1 MRLMP
6 DHPAAGAAEG
16 AGDGVVAGALEGAW
30 GRIDADG
37 TVYVRTQAGE
47 RAIGSWQAGTPE
59 EGLAYYQRRYDDLA
73 AEVAVLEARVAS
85 ADPKQVSAAVTRL
98 RAALPEASA
107 LGDLD
112 SLDTRLAA
120 VLDKCK
126 QRFAEKAEQRA
137 AAAVA
142 AADSKRAL
150 VTEAERLAA
159 SEDWRVTGDR
169 FRAIVEEW
177 KAVRGVDRKTDSE
190 LWEKF
195 SNARREFDRRRR
207 THFAELEKT
216 REAAADTKR
225 RLVAEAQKLADS
237 TEWVPTARRFR
248 DLMTEWKAAGRASR
262 EVDDELWGQ
271 FKAAQDTFFARRSES
286 LSARD
291 AEMRT
296 NAEAKEA
303 LLAEA
308 ESLDPSSDLDG
319 ARKRL
324 RSIHDR
330 WEKIGKVPRES
341 MGVLE
346 DRLAAVER
354 KVRDAGTTGRT
365 VTATES
371 PLIIRLLE
379 SVQKLE
385 ARLERARA
393 AGDDKLVA
401 ETEATLRTQR
411 EWLTQAQRSDV

>member
-1 MRLMP
+1 MP
-6 DHPAAGAAEG
+6 D
-16 AGDGVVAGALEGAW
+16 GALQGAVEGAW

-37 TVYVRTQAGE
+37 TVYVRTAAGE
-47 RAIGSWQAGTPE
+47 RPIGSWQAGTPE

-73 AEVAVLEARVAS
+73 AEVAVLEARVS
-85 ADPKQVSAAVTRL
+85 TADPKQVSAAVTKL

-120 VLDKCK
+120 VLDKCE

-225 RLVAEAQKLADS
+225 RLVAYAPKLGDS
-237 TEWVPTARRFR
+237 IELVATARRFR

-271 FKAAQDTFFARRSES
+271 FKAAQDSFFARRSES

-308 ESLDPSSDLDG
+308 ESLDPSSDLEG

-365 VTATES
+365 VTVTES

-401 ETEATLRTQR
+401 ETEATLTTQR
-411 EWLTQAQRSDV
+411 EWLSQAQRSDV

>member
-1 MRLMP
+1 MP
-6 DHPAAGAAEG
+6 D
-16 AGDGVVAGALEGAW
+16 GALQGAVEGAW

-37 TVYVRTQAGE
+37 TVYVRTAAGE
-47 RAIGSWQAGTPE
+47 RPIGSWQAGTPE

-73 AEVAVLEARVAS
+73 AEVAVLEARVS
-85 ADPKQVSAAVTRL
+85 TADPKQVSAAVTKL

-120 VLDKCK
+120 VLDKCE

-216 REAAADTKR
+216 REAAADIKR

-271 FKAAQDTFFARRSES
+271 FKAAQDSFFARRSES

-365 VTATES
+365 VTVTES

-401 ETEATLRTQR
+401 ETEATLTTQR
-411 EWLTQAQRSDV
+411 EWLSQAQRSDV